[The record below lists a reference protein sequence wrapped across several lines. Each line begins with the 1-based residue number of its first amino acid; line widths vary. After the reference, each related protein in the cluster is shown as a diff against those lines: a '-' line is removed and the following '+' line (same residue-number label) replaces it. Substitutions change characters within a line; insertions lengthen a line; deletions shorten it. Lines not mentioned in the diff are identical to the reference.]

1 MKEKCKY
8 LNLFL
13 GKNCQKYTG
22 NGDVIDKGFE
32 KCEIL
37 SNHKMGNTE
46 IIFKWNKIIP
56 NGNRR

>member
-8 LNLFL
+8 LNFSSQEKIV
-13 GKNCQKYTG
+13 KNIQE
-22 NGDVIDKGFE
+22 NGDVIDKDFE

-46 IIFKWNKIIP
+46 IIFK
-56 NGNRR
+56 